1 MIVVK
6 IRKNRYLIFRIICK
20 DGRSIGFSDV
30 LNAIF
35 SSLSSLFGEVGSS
48 KISFSLMKYCPELG
62 IGILRCDH
70 LSVSKVRAALAL
82 IRSVSGDDVIFSVI
96 KISGTFKK
104 AEKILNNLSK
114 QLITGV

>member
-1 MIVVK
+1 MVK
-6 IRKNRYLIFRIICK
+6 LRKNRYLVFRVIRK
-20 DGRSIGFSDV
+20 SGRLISFSDV

-35 SSLSSLFGEVGSS
+35 SSFISLFGEVGSS

-70 LSVSKVRAALAL
+70 LSVIKVRAALAL
-82 IRSVSGDDVIFSVI
+82 IRRIAGDDVIFSVV